1 MKIVKVGLTRIKG
14 KKSPWR
20 LRWKPRNGDKYTAEF
35 KGSKAEALR
44 RKAEI
49 EDFENGNSDLS
60 KDLGFEE
67 IRDIKLSLTQTDNP
81 TAQGKSIAFAVN
93 WFLKNYQGDEE
104 IQTLKHYYRQYH
116 QIKSKA
122 TGARKVSASQLS
134 SDNYLIGPKGKD
146 SFVNKFGEIKP
157 TEISREQ
164 VQDYLDG
171 NTSGW
176 HRGKALKAFFSWMMG
191 KSSFHNESPCL
202 RINPLDGVNF
212 PSNNKNYDRAIATNK
227 EVCDLLRLANT
238 EEFNHSS
245 ARWAFMFFTGM
256 RPSECKRFWDP
267 KNRLGWDQ
275 INLTDKEPYLY
286 INYSVIRKPGMPARK
301 IMIREG
307 FLKLLKEFKAGG
319 EKKYPLSDIKNW
331 KRVHADLRKKIWGHR
346 LTITTKKDQAKDI
359 ARHTF
364 ISNLYLNSGNIAV
377 VTNETGTNE
386 STLRKHYINPTLT
399 EAEAKFYF
407 TKITETALSHEVKTE
422 AEEYQSPLE
431 HHIEMHGESI
441 LDDPEFLRRWTDGK
455 MLWHA
460 DKLSTEEKINELN
473 RHRMEKTLGTIGSLK
488 TRLDEKIEETKKDNK

>member
-1 MKIVKVGLTRIKG
+1 
-14 KKSPWR
+14 
-20 LRWKPRNGDKYTAEF
+20 
-35 KGSKAEALR
+35 
-44 RKAEI
+44 
-49 EDFENGNSDLS
+49 
-60 KDLGFEE
+60 
-67 IRDIKLSLTQTDNP
+67 
-81 TAQGKSIAFAVN
+81 
-93 WFLKNYQGDEE
+93 
-104 IQTLKHYYRQYH
+104 
-116 QIKSKA
+116 
-122 TGARKVSASQLS
+122 
-134 SDNYLIGPKGKD
+134 
-146 SFVNKFGEIKP
+146 
-157 TEISREQ
+157 
-164 VQDYLDG
+164 
-171 NTSGW
+171 
-176 HRGKALKAFFSWMMG
+176 MMG

-212 PSNNKNYDRAIATNK
+212 PANNKNYDRAIATNK
-227 EVCDLLRLANT
+227 EVCDLLRVANT

-364 ISNLYLNSGNIAV
+364 ISNLYLNAGNIAV

-441 LDDPEFLRRWTDGK
+441 LDDPEFLRLWTDGK
-455 MLWHA
+455 TLRNA

-488 TRLDEKIEETKKDNK
+488 TRLDEKIKGGEEEVSASRCSIASYSA